1 VHGSNVSN
9 RFLMPFTEND
19 KMNTAN
25 TPDSPNSG
33 WERKILENLVLAT
46 LKEQRAKRRWGI
58 FFKLAALLY
67 FFLLLGMMTGLHTNS
82 DSAGDA
88 RHTALIS
95 LQGVIDAQGE
105 VTAEHINSALKSAFE
120 NRNTAGIILRINS
133 PGGSPVQSGMIYD
146 EIRRQR
152 ALHPD
157 IPLYAVVEDIC
168 ASGAYFVAAAADGV
182 YVNQSSLVGS
192 IGVLIDSFG
201 FTGAMEKMGVERRLM
216 TAGESKGFLDPF
228 SPMKPEDKAHVE
240 TLLTE
245 IHQQFISAVR
255 AGRGT
260 RLKETPEMFSGLVWS
275 GARSVEL
282 GLADALG
289 TTDSVAREVIKAEK
303 IVDFS
308 VKENLA
314 ERFAKRLGADAAAG
328 FGQSLKQQ
336 VTKAQ
341 GTLN

>member
-1 VHGSNVSN
+1 
-9 RFLMPFTEND
+9 
-19 KMNTAN
+19 MNTPN
-25 TPDSPNSG
+25 TSDSPNSG
-33 WERKILENLVLAT
+33 WERKTLENLVFAT

-58 FFKLAALLY
+58 FFKLVTLLY
-67 FFLLLGMMTGLHTNS
+67 FLFLLVMLAGWRADNEP
-82 DSAGDA
+82 AGDT
-88 RHTALIS
+88 RHTALIN

-105 VTAEHINSALKSAFE
+105 VTAERINSALKSAFE

-146 EIRRQR
+146 EIHRQR

-168 ASGAYFVAAAADGV
+168 ASGAYFVAAAANGI

-201 FTGAMEKMGVERRLM
+201 FTGAMEKLGVERRLM

-228 SPMKPEDKAHVE
+228 SPMKEEDKAYVE
-240 TLLTE
+240 TLLAE
-245 IHQQFISAVR
+245 IHQQFIGAVR
-255 AGRGT
+255 AGRGE

-275 GARSVEL
+275 GAKSVEL
-282 GLADALG
+282 GLSDALG

-314 ERFAKRLGADAAAG
+314 ERFAKRLGADAATG

-336 VTKAQ
+336 MTEAQ
-341 GTLN
+341 KSLN

>member
-1 VHGSNVSN
+1 MSS
-9 RFLMPFTEND
+9 TEND
-19 KMNTAN
+19 TMNTAN
-25 TPDSPNSG
+25 TPNTPDNPNSG

-58 FFKLAALLY
+58 FFKLAALAY
-67 FFLLLGMMTGLHTNS
+67 FFILLAVLAGWQA
-82 DSAGDA
+82 DSEPTGDA
-88 RHTALIS
+88 RHTALIN
-95 LQGVIDAQGE
+95 LQGVIDAQGD
-105 VTAEHINSALKSAFE
+105 VTAERINSALKSAFE
-120 NRNTAGIILRINS
+120 NRNTAGVILRVNS

-152 ALHPD
+152 TLHPD
-157 IPLYAVVEDIC
+157 IPVYAVVEDIC
-168 ASGAYFVAAAADGV
+168 ASGAYFVAAAADGI

-228 SPMKPEDKAHVE
+228 SPMKEEDKAYIE
-240 TLLTE
+240 GLLAE
-245 IHQQFISAVR
+245 IHQQFIQAVR
-255 AGRGT
+255 AGRGE

-275 GARSVEL
+275 GAKSVEL
-282 GLADALG
+282 GLTDALG

-314 ERFAKRLGADAAAG
+314 ERFAKRLGADAATG

-336 VTKAQ
+336 MTK
-341 GTLN
+341 TLK

>member
-1 VHGSNVSN
+1 MLS
-9 RFLMPFTEND
+9 TENNT
-19 KMNTAN
+19 MNTVN
-25 TPDSPNSG
+25 TPDSPHSG
-33 WERKILENLVLAT
+33 WERKTLENLVFAT

-58 FFKLAALLY
+58 FFKLAALAY
-67 FFLLLGMMTGLHTNS
+67 FLILLVMVAGWQT
-82 DSAGDA
+82 DREPIGDA
-88 RHTALIS
+88 RHTALIN

-105 VTAEHINSALKSAFE
+105 VTAERINAALKSAFE
-120 NRNTAGIILRINS
+120 NRNTAGVILRINS
-133 PGGSPVQSGMIYD
+133 PGGSPVQSGIIYD

-152 ALHPD
+152 TLHPD

-182 YVNQSSLVGS
+182 YVHQSSLVGS

-201 FTGAMEKMGVERRLM
+201 FTGAMEKIGVERRLM

-228 SPMKPEDKAHVE
+228 SPMKPEDKAYVE
-240 TLLTE
+240 SLLAE
-245 IHQQFISAVR
+245 IHQQFIDAVR
-255 AGRGT
+255 AGRGA

-289 TTDSVAREVIKAEK
+289 TADSVAREVIKAEK

-314 ERFAKRLGADAAAG
+314 ERFAKRLGADAATG
-328 FGQSLKQQ
+328 FGQSLKEQMTQQ
-336 VTKAQ
+336 GA
-341 GTLN
+341 LN